1 MAENNVK
8 TIRVYAKE
16 YNKKDGKG
24 TFFGFFRVNVK
35 GEFTHQVKCTKIAG
49 TLPISERGYYKID
62 VLPENVSIQNNRK
75 EENLKPT
82 MWLKAFTNVR
92 RDVDYE
98 AKLKAQAQA
107 EVDDL
112 LEDLP
117 F

>member
-24 TFFGFFRVNVK
+24 TFFGFFRVNIK

-49 TLPISERGYYKID
+49 TLPISERGYYQID
-62 VLPENVSIQNNRK
+62 VLPENVSIQKAK
-75 EENLKPT
+75 EENFKPV
-82 MWLKAFTNVR
+82 MWLKAFANVH

-107 EVDDL
+107 EVDDI